1 MIDYLKKYGNPD
13 TYENDLK
20 LLKQG
25 IPVQYIIG
33 NVNFYGFD
41 FIVNKNVL
49 IPRFETEGLVEKT
62 IEQIKKMG
70 FVKPNIVDIGT
81 GSGCIAITLK
91 KLLPESKIEAL
102 DISLEA
108 LKVAKDNALKNN
120 VDILFYQSDLLSNC
134 NNKYDVIISN
144 PPYIAY
150 DENIMDIVKNNEPD
164 ISLYAKDN
172 GLYFYKEILKQSK
185 SKLKNNF
192 LLAFE
197 IGANQKEDL
206 IKIASNLYPNC
217 TIWVDKDLAGFDRY
231 LFVKSS

>member
-33 NVNFYGFD
+33 HVNFYGFD

-70 FVKPNIVDIGT
+70 FVKPYIVDIGT

-120 VDILFYQSDLLSNC
+120 VDILFYQSDL
-134 NNKYDVIISN
+134 
-144 PPYIAY
+144 
-150 DENIMDIVKNNEPD
+150 
-164 ISLYAKDN
+164 
-172 GLYFYKEILKQSK
+172 
-185 SKLKNNF
+185 
-192 LLAFE
+192 
-197 IGANQKEDL
+197 
-206 IKIASNLYPNC
+206 
-217 TIWVDKDLAGFDRY
+217 
-231 LFVKSS
+231 